1 MQADAQHLRPWW
13 PQHHLDSLHPPT
25 ELRPWLLHTGSLT
38 ARLATRW
45 PDLQV
50 SLVHVGEGRL
60 TPEECARL
68 SCGPQATGWIR
79 CVSLRGGGHTRVRAR
94 AVIPE
99 WHSYNPWSD
108 VAYLGERSLGD
119 WLFAQTG
126 VLRSPFEWASPD
138 GPEGAGSW
146 ARRCCYARHGASLLL
161 TEWMVD
167 LETEPAPADTGPTP
181 LPPLTPSASRETA

>member
-1 MQADAQHLRPWW
+1 MQADARHLRPWS
-13 PQHHLDSLHPPT
+13 PQHSLDSLQPPS

-38 ARLATRW
+38 ERLTSHW

-50 SLVHVGEGRL
+50 SLVHVGVGRL

-68 SCGPQATGWIR
+68 DCGLPATGWIR
-79 CVSLRGGGHTRVRAR
+79 CVSLRGGGRTRVRAR

-99 WHSYNPWSD
+99 WHSYNPWSE
-108 VAYLGERSLGD
+108 VAYLGERPLGD
-119 WLFAQTG
+119 WLFAQTS

-146 ARRCCYARHGASLLL
+146 ARRCCYTRHGAPLLL

-167 LETEPAPADTGPTP
+167 LTTPALINTRDTAT
-181 LPPLTPSASRETA
+181 LPPHETA